1 MSVHT
6 YLTELARKMEPGD
19 TGLVAL
25 DWFNGNRSC
34 LANPRLSGM
43 LLGLGLQTRP
53 EEIYR
58 ALLEAVVFGARS
70 IFDTFAAS
78 GAPIEE
84 VVLCGGIPMK
94 NTLLNQMYADILRRP
109 IRVSACKQAPALG
122 SAINA
127 TAAAGVMPLSE
138 AIARMHDGAF
148 HVYTPDET
156 RAARYDLLYAEYAR
170 LSDYFGRGENHVM
183 ERLLAMRAAG
193 KERKHGR

>member
-1 MSVHT
+1 MSVHA
-6 YLTELARKMEPGD
+6 YLTELARNMEPGD

-78 GAPIEE
+78 GAPIED

-127 TAAAGVMPLSE
+127 AAAAGVMPLSE

-148 HVYTPDET
+148 HVYTPDES
-156 RAARYDLLYAEYAR
+156 ACGAL
-170 LSDYFGRGENHVM
+170 
-183 ERLLAMRAAG
+183 
-193 KERKHGR
+193 

>member
-1 MSVHT
+1 
-6 YLTELARKMEPGD
+6 
-19 TGLVAL
+19 
-25 DWFNGNRSC
+25 
-34 LANPRLSGM
+34 
-43 LLGLGLQTRP
+43 
-53 EEIYR
+53 
-58 ALLEAVVFGARS
+58 
-70 IFDTFAAS
+70 
-78 GAPIEE
+78 
-84 VVLCGGIPMK
+84 MK

-127 TAAAGVMPLSE
+127 AAAAGVTPLSE

-170 LSDYFGRGENHVM
+170 LSDYFGRGENRVM

>member
-1 MSVHT
+1 M
-6 YLTELARKMEPGD
+6 
-19 TGLVAL
+19 AL

-127 TAAAGVMPLSE
+127 AAAAGVMPLSE

-170 LSDYFGRGENHVM
+170 LSDSFGRGENRVM

>member
-1 MSVHT
+1 MGKYVWPCPAYSRISSG
-6 YLTELARKMEPGD
+6 Y
-19 TGLVAL
+19 
-25 DWFNGNRSC
+25 GNRTC
-34 LANPRLSGM
+34 PFHGKEFHDGVDLA
-43 LLGLGLQTRP
+43 
-53 EEIYR
+53 
-58 ALLEAVVFGARS
+58 
-70 IFDTFAAS
+70 AAS

-127 TAAAGVMPLSE
+127 AAAAGVMSLSE

-170 LSDYFGRGENHVM
+170 LSDYFGRGENRVM